1 MGSEVLLSILDSVQI
16 KEEPQETSEPLQ
28 PAFSDDPLAVDFSP
42 LVKVEIPDN
51 PLILKEEDVL
61 SHVHVPG
68 HPGTETLAIGPQ
80 RPPPPLYQLKTVPR
94 GPRKILPLSPS
105 SAAARKRSSIEVE
118 DHDKFKRLKKV
129 KLERERRVV
138 LKELFEDL
146 DYWVGLGLDER
157 SRRQQVKY
165 AYHDKILHAIGCI
178 DKLERSLSSKAQ
190 VYERLLIYNR
200 QLKTKLG
207 TGPVVRTDRNYI
219 YRCEE
224 CHRQGR
230 HVEGLRDA
238 RTAFTHQDRHHPIV
252 GAKTSKT
259 STRSWLQVGR
269 VTRQPSKAPSEDSVH
284 LLKCRHCPTTTFDS
298 SVLQVHSLLHK
309 DLVLFQCPWPHCT
322 QLFGVPSKLK
332 RHHFLDHEMVL
343 SSEENCLVNM
353 RSRVNITRK
362 MLRIL
367 GGNPLNHNFNP
378 EYMKTLDN
386 FLEANMDA
394 QLIQDEIKIDSEL
407 EKVPDKDLECL
418 LKDFLK
424 YTKE

>member
-1 MGSEVLLSILDSVQI
+1 M
-16 KEEPQETSEPLQ
+16 
-28 PAFSDDPLAVDFSP
+28 
-42 LVKVEIPDN
+42 
-51 PLILKEEDVL
+51 
-61 SHVHVPG
+61 
-68 HPGTETLAIGPQ
+68 
-80 RPPPPLYQLKTVPR
+80 
-94 GPRKILPLSPS
+94 
-105 SAAARKRSSIEVE
+105 
-118 DHDKFKRLKKV
+118 
-129 KLERERRVV
+129 
-138 LKELFEDL
+138 
-146 DYWVGLGLDER
+146 
-157 SRRQQVKY
+157 KY
-165 AYHDKILHAIGCI
+165 AYHDKILHAVGCI

-219 YRCEE
+219 YRCED
-224 CHRQGR
+224 CHSQGR
-230 HVEGLRDA
+230 HVEGLRDV

-269 VTRQPSKAPSEDSVH
+269 ETRQPSKAPSEDSVH
-284 LLKCRHCPTTTFDS
+284 LLKCRHCQTTTFDS

-309 DLVLFQCPWPHCT
+309 DLVLFQCPWPQCT

-332 RHHFLDHEMVL
+332 RSVSMVQNSLQFRNASINCRHHFLDHEMVL
-343 SSEENCLVNM
+343 SSEEDCLVNM
-353 RSRVNITRK
+353 RSRVNITRLVSVRAQGRQKYFVNCRK

-378 EYMKTLDN
+378 ENMKTLDN
-386 FLEANMDA
+386 FLEANLDA

-418 LKDFLK
+418 LNDFLK